1 MKLNFK
7 AYALSGY
14 YINLMDKEDK
24 KIGLEIDEDIAEY
37 LDISYKKYIKIL
49 KKHNA
54 YLEEGLEEM
63 IFKNKSDAENAI
75 KELESYLILT
85 LLTN

>member
-1 MKLNFK
+1 MKLNIAK
-7 AYALSGY
+7 SIYSNRY
-14 YINLMDKEDK
+14 YINIVNKKEIIFDMD
-24 KIGLEIDEDIAEY
+24 LDITEY
-37 LDISYKKYIKIL
+37 LDISYKKYIEIL

-54 YLEEGLEEM
+54 YLEEDFDEM
-63 IFKNKSDAENAI
+63 MFKNKSDAENAI